1 MNRYS
6 NASVSP
12 ADDTSRRLRSGLLWD
27 ALARS
32 HKSPRR
38 KPGDRGTATAAF
50 FLSVMAL
57 ATAAFAADP
66 SPKEQ
71 ESLAVLR
78 STAAEAEKA
87 AACKR
92 LAVHGTAASAADLAA
107 LLSNEHLAS
116 WARIALE
123 AIPGAE
129 VDASLRKAAGSLSGR
144 LLVGVINTIGV
155 RRDAG
160 AVALL
165 ESKLAD
171 ADTEVAAAAAA
182 ALARIGSPEAA
193 AALAKAAAS
202 GRDDVVEACLDSA
215 EQLRLAGNTAA
226 AIAACDTVRG
236 LGDKVSE
243 HRRAQAM
250 RTAIL
255 AQGSAGLPLLLET
268 LRSPSQR
275 LFNMGLFVSRE
286 LEDGPQAGPVDLALV
301 DEAAKMTG
309 ERAAVVIT
317 AVADRNADGNAGEP
331 LVKKVLAI
339 AAGTDKPSRLAAIEA
354 LGRTGNASVL
364 DPLLAAATDA
374 DPQVAEAARSAAAVL
389 PGDAVDRA
397 ILAKFSTADAKLLP
411 VVATLVGG
419 RRIPAVKE
427 LQPLVAHAD
436 PAVRMAA
443 VESLG
448 AVVDLPNLQLL
459 IDAAVKPRDPTEGEV
474 ASKSLRQACTRM
486 ADREACAE
494 KLTAALSDG
503 LPMATK
509 IALYDTLGDVGGKKA
524 LAAVAAAGK
533 SSVPELQ
540 DASTRLLG
548 KWMTPDAGPVL
559 IDLAGSLPP
568 GKYQTRAVR
577 GVIRIARQMVVP
589 DNDRAELCRQSLK
602 TAEDPADRKAVLEFM
617 PRYPS
622 PAMLAVAREAEKL
635 PGLEAEAKAAAAKI
649 EQKLPKPAAKLRTFD
664 KQTLS
669 ERFVAEGCALA
680 DFDHDG
686 HVDLTAGWSIWY
698 GPEFT
703 RRADF
708 TPPANNPGGMTKTPY
723 DPAAGYSDYFL
734 AFAYDFTGDSWADI
748 LVYGLPG
755 EPAYVFVN
763 PAGKTAEGKEA
774 NWDTPWEKHA
784 IFDTADGESPDLVD
798 VTGDG
803 KPELLVHTGGQLGYA
818 EIDWSQ
824 PLAKAKFH
832 PITPKTPEN
841 DKKYF
846 RYTHGS
852 GAGDVNGDGRID
864 LVMKEGWFE
873 QPAADAASP
882 LWPFHPGPFCP
893 PGSGGGGQM
902 YVYDVNGD
910 GRNDVI
916 ASYNGHGYGLGWF
929 EQRPDGVF
937 TEHRI
942 MGATA
947 ADHPHGVAFSQVHA
961 LRLADFDGDGL
972 LDILTGKRRW
982 AHGIKGDPEPN
993 APPVLYWFRLVR
1005 DGKGGATFEPQEIDS
1020 DSGVGTQV
1028 TAGDVNRDGK
1038 PDVVVANKRGVF
1050 VFRQQ

>member
-1 MNRYS
+1 MNLFLTS
-6 NASVSP
+6 STAVVSP
-12 ADDTSRRLRSGLLWD
+12 GFVRRF
-27 ALARS
+27 LAVMI
-32 HKSPRR
+32 
-38 KPGDRGTATAAF
+38 AF
-50 FLSVMAL
+50 TTL
-57 ATAAFAADP
+57 ATAGFAAEP
-66 SPKEQ
+66 PPKEQ

-92 LAVHGTAASAADLAA
+92 LAVHGTAASATDLAS

-129 VDASLRKAAGSLSGR
+129 VDAALRKAAGSLSGR

-155 RRDAG
+155 RRDA
-160 AVALL
+160 AAIILL
-165 ESKLAD
+165 ESKLPD
-171 ADTEVAAAAAA
+171 PDPEVAAAAAA
-182 ALARIGSPEAA
+182 ALARIGTPEAA
-193 AALAKAAAS
+193 VVLAKAAAS
-202 GRDDVVEACLDSA
+202 GRDDAVEACLDSA
-215 EQLRLAGNTAA
+215 EQLRLVGNTAA

-243 HRRAQAM
+243 RRRAQAT
-250 RTAIL
+250 RTTVL
-255 AQGSAGLPLLLET
+255 AKGAAGLPLLIET
-268 LRSPSQR
+268 LRSPSKR
-275 LFNMGLFVSRE
+275 LFTMGLSVSRE
-286 LEDGPQAGPVDLALV
+286 LDDGPQANAVDLALV
-301 DEAAKMTG
+301 DEAAKLKS
-309 ERAAVVIT
+309 ERAALVIS
-317 AVADRNADGNAGEP
+317 AVADRNAEGGAGDT
-331 LVKKVLAI
+331 LVKKLLAV
-339 AAGTDKPSRLAAIEA
+339 AEGTDKPVRIAAIEA
-354 LGRTGNASVL
+354 LGRIGSASVL
-364 DPLLAAATDA
+364 EPLLAAATDA
-374 DPQVAEAARSAAAVL
+374 DPQVAEAARGAVVVL
-389 PGDAVDRA
+389 PGSAVDEA
-397 ILAKFSTADAKLLP
+397 ILAKLSTTDPRLLP
-411 VVATLVGG
+411 VVAGLLGG

-427 LQPLVAHAD
+427 LTQLVTHGDA
-436 PAVRMAA
+436 AVRKAA

-448 AVVDLPNLQLL
+448 TVIDLPNLGVL
-459 IDAAVKPRDPTEGEV
+459 IDAVVKPRDAAEGEV
-474 ASKSLRQACTRM
+474 AARALRQACTRM
-486 ADREACAE
+486 ADREACAN
-494 KLTAALSDG
+494 KLTATLAGG
-503 LPMATK
+503 LPTATK
-509 IALYDTLGDVGGKKA
+509 ITIYDTLGDVGGKKS

-533 SSVPELQ
+533 SPDPELQ
-540 DASTRLLG
+540 DTATRLLG

-559 IDLAGSLPP
+559 VDLAGTLPP

-577 GVIRIARQMVVP
+577 GAIRVARQFAMP
-589 DNDRAELCRQSLK
+589 DNDRADLCRQSLK

-622 PAMLAVAREAEKL
+622 PAMLEVAREAEKL
-635 PGLEAEAKAAAAKI
+635 PGLETEAKEAISKI
-649 EQKLPKPAAKLRTFD
+649 KQKLPKPAAKLRTFD

-686 HVDLTAGWSIWY
+686 HVDLTAGWSIWF

-708 TPPANNPGGMTKTPY
+708 TPPANNPGGQTKTPY

-734 AFAYDFTGDSWADI
+734 AFAHDFTGDSWADI

-755 EPAYVFVN
+755 EKAYVFVN

-798 VTGDG
+798 ITGDG
-803 KPELLVHTGGQLGYA
+803 KPELLVHAGGQLGYA

-824 PLAKAKFH
+824 PLAKARFH

-852 GAGDVNGDGRID
+852 GTGDVNGDGRID

-893 PGSGGGGQM
+893 AGSGGGGQM

-916 ASYNGHGYGLGWF
+916 TSYNGHGYGLGWF
-929 EQRPDGVF
+929 EQQADGSF

-942 MGATA
+942 MGTTA

-1005 DGKGGATFEPQEIDS
+1005 DGKGGATFEPEEIDS

-1028 TAGDVNRDGK
+1028 TAGDVNKDGK

>member
-1 MNRYS
+1 MNRS
-6 NASVSP
+6 VRSPDVPVSP
-12 ADDTSRRLRSGLLWD
+12 GFHAGMLV
-27 ALARS
+27 ALVV
-32 HKSPRR
+32 
-38 KPGDRGTATAAF
+38 AA
-50 FLSVMAL
+50 L
-57 ATAAFAADP
+57 AFAASAP
-66 SPKEQ
+66 AAEPTPKEQ

-92 LAVHGTAASAADLAA
+92 LAVHGTAASAGDLAA
-107 LLSNEHLAS
+107 LLSNDHLAS
-116 WARIALE
+116 SARIALE

-129 VDASLRKAAGSLSGR
+129 IDAVLRTSAGSLSGR

-155 RRDAG
+155 RRDGG
-160 AVALL
+160 AVRLL
-165 ESKLAD
+165 ESRLTDAD
-171 ADTEVAAAAAA
+171 AEVAAAAAA

-193 AALAKAAAS
+193 TALTKAAAS
-202 GRDDVVEACLDSA
+202 GRDAMVAACLDA
-215 EQLRLAGNTAA
+215 GERLRLAGNATA
-226 AIAACDTVRG
+226 AIAACEAVRA
-236 LGDKVSE
+236 LGDAVSE
-243 HRRAQAM
+243 HRRAQAT
-250 RTAIL
+250 RTVIL
-255 AQGSAGLPLLLET
+255 AKAREGLPLMLES
-268 LRSPSQR
+268 LRGPSKR
-275 LFNMGLFVSRE
+275 LFNMGLSVSRE
-286 LEDGPQAGPVDLALV
+286 LEDGPQAGAIDLALV
-301 DEAAKMTG
+301 DEAAKLQG
-309 ERAAVVIT
+309 ERAALVLT
-317 AVADRNADGNAGEP
+317 AVADRNADGSAGEA
-331 LVKKVLAI
+331 LVKKVLAV
-339 AAGTDKPSRLAAIEA
+339 ATGSDKPARIAAIEA
-354 LGRTGNASVL
+354 LGRIGNAAVI
-364 DPLLAAATDA
+364 DPLLEAATDA
-374 DPQVAEAARSAAAVL
+374 DPQVAGAARAAAAAL
-389 PGDAVDRA
+389 PGDAVDRL
-397 ILAKFSTADAKLLP
+397 ILGKLSAADARLLP
-411 VVATLVGG
+411 VVAGIVGD
-419 RRIPAVKE
+419 RRIAAVKE
-427 LQPLVAHAD
+427 LAPLVSHGDA
-436 PAVRMAA
+436 AVRKAA

-448 AVVDLPNLQLL
+448 AVIDLPNLGVL
-459 IDAAVKPRDPTEGEV
+459 IDAVVKPRDAAEAEV
-474 ASKSLRQACTRM
+474 AARSLRQACTRM

-494 KLTAALSDG
+494 KLTAALTDS

-509 IALYDTLGDVGGKKA
+509 IVLYDTLGDVGGRKA
-524 LAAVAAAGK
+524 LAAVRAAGK
-533 SSVPELQ
+533 SPTPELQ
-540 DASTRLLG
+540 DAATRLLG

-559 IDLAGSLPP
+559 VDLAATLPP

-577 GVIRIARQMVVP
+577 GAIRIARQFTVP
-589 DNDRAELCRQSLK
+589 DNDRADLCRQSLR
-602 TAEDPADRKAVLEFM
+602 TAAEPADRKAVLEFM

-622 PAMLAVAREAEKL
+622 PAMLLVAREAEAM
-635 PGLEAEAKAAAAKI
+635 PGLEAEAKAAAAAI
-649 EQKLPKPAAKLRTFD
+649 EQKLPKAAAKLREFD

-686 HVDLTAGWSIWY
+686 HVDVVAGWSIWY

-703 RRADF
+703 RRADY
-708 TPPANNPGGMTKTPY
+708 TPPANNPSGMTKTPY
-723 DPAAGYSDYFL
+723 DPATGYSDYFL
-734 AFAYDFTGDSWADI
+734 MFAHDFTGDSWADI

-763 PAGKTAEGKEA
+763 PAAKNSEGKERH
-774 NWDTPWEKHA
+774 WERHA

-803 KPELLVHTGGQLGYA
+803 KPELLVHAGGQLGYA

-824 PLAKAKFH
+824 PLAKARFH

-852 GAGDVNGDGRID
+852 GAGDVNGDGRVD

-873 QPAADAASP
+873 QPSADAASP

-929 EQRPDGVF
+929 EQRADGGF

-993 APPVLYWFRLVR
+993 APPVLYWFRLAR
-1005 DGKGGATFEPQEIDS
+1005 DGKGAATFEPQEIDA

-1028 TAGDVNRDGK
+1028 TAGDVNKDGK

-1050 VFRQQ
+1050 VFRQR